1 MLCER
6 ESDDWKSLV
15 LVSLL
20 LETDWRSERVGDGG
34 KLFLEVSQCNERT
47 SSFFFLLGYS
57 YDGSRVAIREKESQF
72 LGSRVEIREK
82 ESQLSSSLLRLLE

>member
-1 MLCER
+1 MYDMFVGVGVCCVSVE
-6 ESDDWKSLV
+6 DDWKSLV

-20 LETDWRSERVGDGG
+20 QETDWRSERVGDGG

-57 YDGSRVAIREKESQF
+57 STLERERESRVAI
-72 LGSRVEIREK
+72 
-82 ESQLSSSLLRLLE
+82 